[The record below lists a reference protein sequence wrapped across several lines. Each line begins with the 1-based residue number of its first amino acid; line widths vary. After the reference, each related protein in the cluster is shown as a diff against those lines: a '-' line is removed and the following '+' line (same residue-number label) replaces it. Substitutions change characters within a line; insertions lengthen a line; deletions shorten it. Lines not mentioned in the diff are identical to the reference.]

1 MASRPGATLGLYSQL
16 LGEPK
21 RSPSFSG
28 DWLRFFERQS
38 LGPRPNRDQNLP
50 LTAYVYWYGMTPS
63 QTISISQVAELLAH
77 SGYDFAE
84 QSPGVLRVRDIHSGV
99 SFQAALQGNVLY
111 FTVHL
116 VTLSPSE
123 VNAGLMR
130 KMLSGDNGIST
141 SSFRLFEGEGG
152 KVLVTLNNFCTL
164 QDMGP
169 EDRGDI
175 LSCASFLMADVV
187 AARDLLQPTAA
198 AA

>member
-1 MASRPGATLGLYSQL
+1 
-16 LGEPK
+16 
-21 RSPSFSG
+21 
-28 DWLRFFERQS
+28 
-38 LGPRPNRDQNLP
+38 
-50 LTAYVYWYGMTPS
+50 MTPS

-99 SFQAALQGNVLY
+99 GFQAALQGNVLY

-116 VTLSPSE
+116 MTLPASE
-123 VNAGLMR
+123 VTPSLMR
-130 KMLSGDNGIST
+130 KMLSGNNGIST
-141 SSFRLFEGEGG
+141 SSFRLYDAEGG

-169 EDRGDI
+169 EDHDDI
-175 LSCASFLMADVV
+175 LSCASFLMADVI